1 MNKEEYLIKAFKE
14 IREKNLQVP
23 FELIPGTTV
32 TNIEQI
38 LTSLG
43 QSYLR
48 TKNPIDKIFYDK
60 IEELRKFK
68 Q

>member
-1 MNKEEYLIKAFKE
+1 MSKEEYLVKAFKE
-14 IREKNLQVP
+14 IREKNLTVP
-23 FELIPGTTV
+23 FEIVPGSTV
-32 TNIEQI
+32 TDVEKA

-43 QSYLR
+43 KSYLS

>member
-14 IREKNLQVP
+14 IREKNLIVP
-23 FELIPGTTV
+23 FEIVPGSTV
-32 TNIEQI
+32 TDIEMM
-38 LTSLG
+38 LNGLG
-43 QSYLR
+43 KSYLS
-48 TKNPIDKIFYDK
+48 TKSPIDKIFYDK

>member
-1 MNKEEYLIKAFKE
+1 MSKEEYLAKTFKE

-23 FELIPGTTV
+23 FEIVPGTTV

-43 QSYLR
+43 KSYLS

>member
-1 MNKEEYLIKAFKE
+1 MSKEEYLVKAFKE

-23 FELIPGTTV
+23 FEIVPGSTV
-32 TNIEQI
+32 TDVEKA

-43 QSYLR
+43 QSYLG

>member
-1 MNKEEYLIKAFKE
+1 MSKEEYLVKAFKE

-23 FELIPGTTV
+23 FELVPGTTV
-32 TNIEQI
+32 IDIETY
-38 LTSLG
+38 LTALG
-43 QSYLR
+43 KSYLS
-48 TKNPIDKIFYDK
+48 TKSPVDRMFYEK